1 MKNLIKNDFTFIDI
15 IKDNQEI
22 IIENKDN
29 NTIILLNK
37 IICKNFSLK
46 IIIKKNLNINIIDL
60 FLEENLNN
68 KREFV
73 VNESS
78 KLDYYKIQNLD
89 ENKSSDIFYKNT
101 IKRNAFLNMYVFE
114 FSSLTSVNEVSTIL
128 DYQNSSFSMNILV
141 NIKNKSFVEN
151 IIHTIHQNENTKS
164 NIKIK
169 HILKDKS
176 KSSFKPLSIVQNKA
190 INAQAYQY
198 SKAILCND
206 GANVLVEPHLE
217 ILVDELKAAHGSS
230 IGFLDKNALYY
241 LQSRG
246 ISLIQAKELLL
257 KAFENEIYDSISNK
271 NIKEFIKNF
280 KRSRYV

>member
-101 IKRNAFLNMYVFE
+101 IKRNAFLNMFTMK
-114 FSSLTSVNEVSTIL
+114 TS
-128 DYQNSSFSMNILV
+128 
-141 NIKNKSFVEN
+141 
-151 IIHTIHQNENTKS
+151 
-164 NIKIK
+164 
-169 HILKDKS
+169 
-176 KSSFKPLSIVQNKA
+176 
-190 INAQAYQY
+190 
-198 SKAILCND
+198 
-206 GANVLVEPHLE
+206 
-217 ILVDELKAAHGSS
+217 
-230 IGFLDKNALYY
+230 
-241 LQSRG
+241 
-246 ISLIQAKELLL
+246 LLL
-257 KAFENEIYDSISNK
+257 VKHELEMALEARPKFG
-271 NIKEFIKNF
+271 
-280 KRSRYV
+280 

>member
-46 IIIKKNLNINIIDL
+46 IIIKKNLNINIIVL

-164 NIKIK
+164 NIIREESEFWMS
-169 HILKDKS
+169 S
-176 KSSFKPLSIVQNKA
+176 KVRIT
-190 INAQAYQY
+190 
-198 SKAILCND
+198 
-206 GANVLVEPHLE
+206 
-217 ILVDELKAAHGSS
+217 
-230 IGFLDKNALYY
+230 
-241 LQSRG
+241 
-246 ISLIQAKELLL
+246 
-257 KAFENEIYDSISNK
+257 
-271 NIKEFIKNF
+271 
-280 KRSRYV
+280 